1 MPRPLGRTS
10 RSRAGAARSR
20 PAHGPRR
27 PQPRDAGRLRPQVVR
42 SKLTPPNLPPRL
54 LPRPGLVRALIDH
67 IDRPVVSI
75 VADAGYGKTTLLA
88 ETLQSLRRP
97 VIWYSL
103 MASDADPMVFA
114 RHLIEAFQRE
124 VPRFGRDLE
133 RALEEARPGAGA
145 AEMLGGVLSNELG
158 AVRGP
163 EHVLVL
169 DDFHEIAGSQGIVS
183 MLDVVLRHPP
193 DRLRVWIASRTTPT
207 LALDRLRARGEVFE
221 LDSTQLAFGREE
233 LGRLFA
239 EVFSQP
245 LTDPDLDALIATTHG
260 WPTAIQLVHQAME
273 RRPGTALAEVLAE
286 VGDAPREVHAYLSS
300 EVIARLSPEA
310 RHLLE
315 RTVALDRFDPDLAR
329 ALSGARDVRG
339 QIAELTHRGLLR
351 SIGTAASQS
360 FVWHDLVRQ
369 AVRAT
374 VVTRDGED
382 AWRSIEADAAL
393 ALRARGELELA
404 MIHAVRAGRVDLMVP
419 MVRELAPALLA
430 QSRPA
435 ALLDAMLP
443 LPAEAFD
450 DDPPL
455 RVARADA
462 SQALGRWDAAAT
474 DYQTVIDRA
483 LAGVDRV
490 TLGRAL
496 IGLARVLNR
505 RGAHEQALGMAERG
519 LAMARDLPIELRV
532 RLLQTKAGAHFY
544 LGQSATAVEL
554 LEEVRSLL
562 QGTPHQ
568 DLMAPTIHNLALA
581 LVAQGRFDEAAQ
593 ELRAAIA
600 AVHAGSPRAGLYL
613 ANLATVLTETG
624 ELSEAR
630 TAAES
635 ALEVA
640 RRFSNRM
647 HETMAQ
653 QALAQVL
660 ALGGDVEAALPA
672 LKRAEELNAELRME
686 LIAADLLA
694 LRGRIFSA
702 RGQYRRAVGF
712 FQRAVEVTAKRPDAP
727 RLTTFRAQLAWGELR
742 SGRPQAARELLTGA
756 LPAADA
762 SEDEDQRMRVHYW
775 LAETRLTM
783 GEPADALRHLGIA
796 LPLAKARRYEHF
808 LRGQARENPAPLVHA
823 LANGVEIEVCA
834 GALADAGPAVET
846 PVLALLDDAEPAV
859 AEAVMSI
866 LGEVGGRAALDRL
879 GSVSPRRKALA
890 AAAAIA
896 RKRIEER
903 LQRGRVAVEEADA
916 GKAGPAR
923 LYLFGPPALEVDGR
937 RVPGGAWRTRR
948 SFHILVY
955 LALHL
960 RGAGRDELLEA
971 FWPGRQMA
979 SGKRNFHPT
988 LSYLRTVLPRH
999 GVQALARDGESY
1011 RLDPE
1016 YPLSCDLWEFDALL
1030 DEARREKGEERRELL
1045 ARALTLADR
1054 PLLEGVYE
1062 DWADEAQSKVRDR
1075 VEKAWLELG
1084 GLDLRAGRHEPALH
1098 AYRRAAELDA
1108 YRETTR
1114 VAIVQ
1119 CLVKLG
1125 NRAAALVE
1133 VERLREQLRRELGV
1147 EPLPETEQALKEALG
1162 SREDGRKSS
1171 TRAGRIGES
1180 ARTP

>member
-1 MPRPLGRTS
+1 
-10 RSRAGAARSR
+10 
-20 PAHGPRR
+20 
-27 PQPRDAGRLRPQVVR
+27 
-42 SKLTPPNLPPRL
+42 
-54 LPRPGLVRALIDH
+54 VRALIDH
-67 IDRPVVSI
+67 LDQSVVSI

-88 ETLQSLRRP
+88 ETLQSLGRP

-124 VPRFGRDLE
+124 IPRFGRDLE
-133 RALEEARPGAGA
+133 RALEETRPGASA
-145 AEMLGGVLSNELG
+145 AEMLGGILSNELG

-169 DDFHEIAGSQGIVS
+169 DDFHEIAGSQGIVA

-193 DRLRVWIASRTTPT
+193 DRLRVWIASRATPT
-207 LALDRLRARGEVFE
+207 LALDRLRARGSVFE
-221 LDSTQLAFGREE
+221 LDSSHLAFGREE
-233 LGRLFA
+233 LRRLFG
-239 EVFSQP
+239 EVFAQP
-245 LTDPDLDALIATTHG
+245 LTGADLDALIATTHG
-260 WPTAIQLVHQAME
+260 WPTAIQLVHQAMG
-273 RRPGTALAEVLAE
+273 RRPGTPLAEVLAE

-300 EVIARLSPEA
+300 EVVARLTPEA

-339 QIAELTHRGLLR
+339 ELAELTHRGLLR
-351 SIGTAASQS
+351 SIGTASSQS

-369 AVRAT
+369 AVRAS
-374 VVTRDGED
+374 VVARDGED

-404 MIHAVRAGRVDLMVP
+404 MVHAVRARRTDLLVP
-419 MVRELAPALLA
+419 LVRELAPVLLA

-435 ALLDAMLP
+435 ALLDAMQS
-443 LPAEAFD
+443 LPADAFD

-455 RVARADA
+455 RIHRADA

-474 DYQTVIDRA
+474 DYQAVIDRA
-483 LAGVDRV
+483 PAGVDRV

-496 IGLARVLNR
+496 MGLARVLNR
-505 RGAHEQALGMAERG
+505 RGAHEQALGMVERG
-519 LAMARDLPIELRV
+519 LGMARELPVELRV

-544 LGQSATAVEL
+544 LGQLSTAVAL
-554 LEEVRSLL
+554 LTEVRSLL
-562 QGTPHQ
+562 QDAPHP
-568 DLMAPTIHNLALA
+568 DLLAPTVHNLALA
-581 LVAQGRFDEAAQ
+581 LVAQGRFGEAAQ
-593 ELRAAIA
+593 ELRAALA
-600 AVHAGSPRAGLYL
+600 EVKGTGSPRAGLYL
-613 ANLATVLTETG
+613 ANLSTVLTETG
-624 ELSEAR
+624 EFGEAR

-660 ALGGDVEAALPA
+660 AQSGDVEAALPA

-686 LIAADLLA
+686 LITADLLA

-712 FQRAVEVTAKRPDAP
+712 FAKAVEVTARRPDAP

-742 SGRPQAARELLTGA
+742 SGRPQAARELLTAA

-783 GEPADALRHLGIA
+783 GEPAEALRHLRSA
-796 LPLAKARRYEHF
+796 LQLVKARGYEHF
-808 LRGQARENPAPLVHA
+808 VRSQARENPAPLIHA

-834 GALADAGPAVET
+834 AALADAGPAVEA
-846 PVLALLDDAEPAV
+846 PVLALLDDASPSV
-859 AEAVMSI
+859 AEAVAAI
-866 LGEVGGRAALDRL
+866 LGEVGGRTAQTRL
-879 GSVSPRRKALA
+879 AEVSPRRKALA

-903 LQRGRVAVEEADA
+903 LQRGRVAADEAAA
-916 GKAGPAR
+916 GASGPAR
-923 LYLFGPPALEVDGR
+923 LYVFGPPALEVDGR

-948 SFHILVY
+948 SFHVLVY

-960 RGAGRDELLEA
+960 RGAGRDELLET

-979 SGKRNFHPT
+979 SGRRNFHPT

-999 GVQALARDGESY
+999 GVQPLARDGESY

-1016 YPLSCDLWEFDALL
+1016 YPLSCDLWEFEALL
-1030 DEARREKGEERRELL
+1030 DDARREKGEERRELL
-1045 ARALTLADR
+1045 ARALALADR

-1062 DWADEAQSKVRDR
+1062 DWADQAQAKIRDR
-1075 VEKAWLELG
+1075 VESAWLELG
-1084 GLDLRAGRHEPALH
+1084 GFDLRAGRHEPALH
-1098 AYRRAAELDA
+1098 AYRRAAEIDA

-1119 CLVKLG
+1119 CLVRLG

-1147 EPLPETEQALKEALG
+1147 EPLPETEQALREALG
-1162 SREDGRKSS
+1162 SEGQPA
-1171 TRAGRIGES
+1171 RAKAGSRQAAS
-1180 ARTP
+1180 